1 MGKVEKF
8 VKKREQEKHITTEEF
23 MGLTRWYIEECNK
36 LDVQWA
42 SDKNN
47 LNEAF
52 KSRLAELKAKEVEN
66 NGK

>member
-8 VKKREQEKHITTEEF
+8 VKTRQKEKHKTTEEF
-23 MGLTRWYIEECNK
+23 IGLCKWYMEACNK

-42 SDKNN
+42 NDKNN

-52 KSRLAELKAKEVEN
+52 KARMAELKEKEAQN
-66 NGK
+66 DGK

>member
-8 VKKREQEKHITTEEF
+8 VKKKAAERHLTTEEYI
-23 MGLTRWYIEECNK
+23 GLIKWYIEECNK

-42 SDKNN
+42 NDKSN

-52 KSRLAELKAKEVEN
+52 KARMEELKALQEARK
-66 NGK
+66 